1 MPTFVALLR
10 GVNVGTAR
18 RVPMADLRALLEGLG
33 YARVSTLQNSGNAV
47 FVAEQGTPT
56 RMSEDIATALA
67 KTLKLEVPVVV
78 KSAEQWADVVAGNE
92 VAKVVTDPSRL
103 LVAIAQDSRSLNKLA
118 ALKPLA
124 APQEHFVLGKYA
136 AYLHCP
142 DGILKSRAGKALL
155 AGLDRIGSAV
165 TTRNWATVLKLHTLA
180 QERRQAT
187 SQGLREDRLR

>member
-1 MPTFVALLR
+1 
-10 GVNVGTAR
+10 
-18 RVPMADLRALLEGLG
+18 MAA
-33 YARVSTLQNSGNAV
+33 SNAV
-47 FVAEQGTPT
+47 FVAERGTPT
-56 RMSEDIATALA
+56 RMSEDIATAL
-67 KTLKLEVPVVV
+67 TRTMKLEVPVVV

-124 APQEHFVLGKYA
+124 APQEQFVLGKYA